1 MRKDYE
7 SKECKL
13 YFVTKKD
20 LWNVMTKYKLT
31 PGLRDR
37 DDVTSLELRE
47 QERNPSDGIRFFKK
61 QDEPSGKGFV
71 LAFLLS
77 GEMTA
82 KEVKILFDEIKK
94 IVPNFAPK
102 SLVSDE
108 ALAFYNGF
116 KSSFPDREEETVQE
130 GQEETVQEGQEET
143 VQGQEEIVQ
152 ERREEIVQESTF
164 IELQPEPRG
173 VVIVHSERDPGPIRD
188 IRGEL
193 HALRDDIAKSYT
205 MIHAKVNALVRQE
218 DENALD
224 TLTALAERLRVIA
237 GDTNVPLEAAGIV
250 SRPDVPAHG
259 RPKMQKS
266 ELYSRA
272 RIRKEMRRKTQSV
285 EDIRVDPEEILFCSI
300 CFEED
305 PTLPEDMDP
314 EEPDAR
320 ETHCEWFIHRTKHG
334 GALFHLRCNR
344 RDDDP
349 GERPRA
355 ICSCFLNVR
364 ISGIGPIIVHG
375 CFGHIGHKVDVSLR
389 SLSLDEELFLK
400 TLLEEYSMDHVLA
413 LLERDFS
420 LKASR
425 LAHVTRE
432 DLCDISKKYQLIPVS
447 CEPCSVERSEACI
460 EESQFHHEAVGD
472 EESQYCSLELDVPD
486 EELRE
491 PMENNGSERSSN
503 LPSTSQHTAASV
515 GGWEQQNSV
524 ESDFVIKSDMID
536 NEFFDDTR
544 GASTTE
550 SLSPEEMQFPKTHG
564 VKPNTNVFTEDETSK
579 PSRSHVDD
587 TMSAFEV
594 TCTEV
599 PESERIKMAFL
610 SNRKR
615 WRCYLCSRVMVR
627 RFIQTHLRGIHKLS
641 QEQLEQVLLDLARGE
656 FEEIQKAKRTTMR
669 CPVCE
674 EKVKNHFALAVHCDK
689 FHRDSGADGQPQDY
703 TVFKKSFGSNAIFEE
718 WLTELC
724 ERTTTSLIR
733 RNVKGCSYQLR
744 CPRVGRYK
752 KTESKKTPSKRKYTI
767 NCPCFLNVNMSKTGG
782 ITVYGCF
789 GHAGHTV
796 DVTLLRLNQTQ
807 VLLLKRLLEEY
818 SVNHIISLLK
828 EQYST
833 KTSRLAHVT
842 LKDLQNVA
850 KRYGLKVTEYDECRN
865 ERNDERPADQA
876 EDKVLREGHVSNRRK
891 GNCKGG
897 DLVQNDSK
905 NSAVVRERTSRV

>member
-71 LAFLLS
+71 LVIITPRQQRWLDQFASKGIAVDDTHNVTRYALKLATVMVIDDRDRGLPAAFLLS

-116 KSSFPDREEETVQE
+116 KSSFPDREPELQRGIIGAFRNLLRISDEATFHARLGEVLTHLRLKNCSRLIQYLQREYLGEEKIKKWAAFRRQGVVMSTSMYTERWHLRLKQEKLKRKANSRIDYVVDTLIKAVEELALDFEIRDRRQLVSSYRMRENNIQHKLAVRFYKESSDKIHKVGDLAWNVYSATSGTVYRVEFDGHCVCSPQTNTHCSRCHVCPYSFTCSCRSGALAGVACLHGHAVKFY

-320 ETHCEWFIHRTKHG
+320 ETQWMR
-334 GALFHLRCNR
+334 
-344 RDDDP
+344 
-349 GERPRA
+349 
-355 ICSCFLNVR
+355 
-364 ISGIGPIIVHG
+364 
-375 CFGHIGHKVDVSLR
+375 
-389 SLSLDEELFLK
+389 
-400 TLLEEYSMDHVLA
+400 
-413 LLERDFS
+413 
-420 LKASR
+420 
-425 LAHVTRE
+425 
-432 DLCDISKKYQLIPVS
+432 
-447 CEPCSVERSEACI
+447 
-460 EESQFHHEAVGD
+460 
-472 EESQYCSLELDVPD
+472 
-486 EELRE
+486 
-491 PMENNGSERSSN
+491 
-503 LPSTSQHTAASV
+503 
-515 GGWEQQNSV
+515 
-524 ESDFVIKSDMID
+524 
-536 NEFFDDTR
+536 
-544 GASTTE
+544 
-550 SLSPEEMQFPKTHG
+550 
-564 VKPNTNVFTEDETSK
+564 
-579 PSRSHVDD
+579 
-587 TMSAFEV
+587 
-594 TCTEV
+594 CTE
-599 PESERIKMAFL
+599 
-610 SNRKR
+610 
-615 WRCYLCSRVMVR
+615 CRVWAHAVC
-627 RFIQTHLRGIHKLS
+627 
-641 QEQLEQVLLDLARGE
+641 ARGV
-656 FEEIQKAKRTTMR
+656 QQRKCRA
-669 CPVCE
+669 C
-674 EKVKNHFALAVHCDK
+674 
-689 FHRDSGADGQPQDY
+689 
-703 TVFKKSFGSNAIFEE
+703 KKG
-718 WLTELC
+718 
-724 ERTTTSLIR
+724 
-733 RNVKGCSYQLR
+733 
-744 CPRVGRYK
+744 
-752 KTESKKTPSKRKYTI
+752 
-767 NCPCFLNVNMSKTGG
+767 M
-782 ITVYGCF
+782 
-789 GHAGHTV
+789 
-796 DVTLLRLNQTQ
+796 
-807 VLLLKRLLEEY
+807 Y
-818 SVNHIISLLK
+818 SIYV
-828 EQYST
+828 
-833 KTSRLAHVT
+833 
-842 LKDLQNVA
+842 
-850 KRYGLKVTEYDECRN
+850 
-865 ERNDERPADQA
+865 
-876 EDKVLREGHVSNRRK
+876 
-891 GNCKGG
+891 
-897 DLVQNDSK
+897 
-905 NSAVVRERTSRV
+905 

>member
-61 QDEPSGKGFV
+61 QDEPSGKDFV

-116 KSSFPDREEETVQE
+116 KSSFPDREPELQRGIIGAFRNLLRISDEATFHARLGEVLTHLRLKNCSRLIQYLQREYLGEEKIKKWAAFRRQGVVMSTSMYTERWHLRLKQEKLKRKANSRIDYVVDTLIKAVEELALDFEIRDRRQLVSSYRMRENNIQHKLAVRFYKESSDKIHKVGDLAWNVYSATSGTVYRVEFDGHCVCSPQTNTHCSRCHVCPYSFTCSCRSGALAGVACLHGHAVKFYGQEETVQE

-143 VQGQEEIVQ
+143 VQERQEEIV
-152 ERREEIVQESTF
+152 REPTF

-173 VVIVHSERDPGPIRD
+173 VVMVHSERDPGPIRD

-259 RPKMQKS
+259 RPKMQKA

-320 ETHCEWFIHRTKHG
+320 ETQWMR
-334 GALFHLRCNR
+334 
-344 RDDDP
+344 
-349 GERPRA
+349 
-355 ICSCFLNVR
+355 
-364 ISGIGPIIVHG
+364 
-375 CFGHIGHKVDVSLR
+375 
-389 SLSLDEELFLK
+389 
-400 TLLEEYSMDHVLA
+400 
-413 LLERDFS
+413 
-420 LKASR
+420 
-425 LAHVTRE
+425 
-432 DLCDISKKYQLIPVS
+432 
-447 CEPCSVERSEACI
+447 
-460 EESQFHHEAVGD
+460 
-472 EESQYCSLELDVPD
+472 
-486 EELRE
+486 
-491 PMENNGSERSSN
+491 
-503 LPSTSQHTAASV
+503 
-515 GGWEQQNSV
+515 
-524 ESDFVIKSDMID
+524 
-536 NEFFDDTR
+536 
-544 GASTTE
+544 
-550 SLSPEEMQFPKTHG
+550 
-564 VKPNTNVFTEDETSK
+564 
-579 PSRSHVDD
+579 
-587 TMSAFEV
+587 
-594 TCTEV
+594 CTE
-599 PESERIKMAFL
+599 
-610 SNRKR
+610 
-615 WRCYLCSRVMVR
+615 CRVWAHAVC
-627 RFIQTHLRGIHKLS
+627 
-641 QEQLEQVLLDLARGE
+641 ARGV
-656 FEEIQKAKRTTMR
+656 QQRKCRA
-669 CPVCE
+669 C
-674 EKVKNHFALAVHCDK
+674 
-689 FHRDSGADGQPQDY
+689 
-703 TVFKKSFGSNAIFEE
+703 KKG
-718 WLTELC
+718 
-724 ERTTTSLIR
+724 
-733 RNVKGCSYQLR
+733 
-744 CPRVGRYK
+744 
-752 KTESKKTPSKRKYTI
+752 
-767 NCPCFLNVNMSKTGG
+767 M
-782 ITVYGCF
+782 
-789 GHAGHTV
+789 
-796 DVTLLRLNQTQ
+796 
-807 VLLLKRLLEEY
+807 Y
-818 SVNHIISLLK
+818 SIYV
-828 EQYST
+828 
-833 KTSRLAHVT
+833 
-842 LKDLQNVA
+842 
-850 KRYGLKVTEYDECRN
+850 
-865 ERNDERPADQA
+865 
-876 EDKVLREGHVSNRRK
+876 
-891 GNCKGG
+891 
-897 DLVQNDSK
+897 
-905 NSAVVRERTSRV
+905 

>member
-37 DDVTSLELRE
+37 DDITSLELRE

-61 QDEPSGKGFV
+61 QDEPSGKDFV
-71 LAFLLS
+71 LVIITPRQQRWLDQFASKGIAVDDTHNVTRYALKLATVMVIDDRDRGLPAAFLLS

-82 KEVKILFDEIKK
+82 KEVEILFDEIKK

-116 KSSFPDREEETVQE
+116 KSSFPDREPELQRGIIGAFRNLLRISDEATFHARLGEVLTHLRLKNCSRLIQYLQREYLGEEKIKKWAAFRRQGVVMSTSMYTERWHLRLKQEKLKRKANSRIDYVVDTLIKAVEELALDFEIRDRRQLVSSYRMRENNIQHKLAVRFYKESSDKIHKTNTHCSRCHVCPYSFTCSCRSGALAGVACLHGHAVKFYGQEETVQE

-173 VVIVHSERDPGPIRD
+173 VVMVHSERDPGPIRD

-320 ETHCEWFIHRTKHG
+320 ETQWMR
-334 GALFHLRCNR
+334 
-344 RDDDP
+344 
-349 GERPRA
+349 
-355 ICSCFLNVR
+355 
-364 ISGIGPIIVHG
+364 
-375 CFGHIGHKVDVSLR
+375 
-389 SLSLDEELFLK
+389 
-400 TLLEEYSMDHVLA
+400 
-413 LLERDFS
+413 
-420 LKASR
+420 
-425 LAHVTRE
+425 
-432 DLCDISKKYQLIPVS
+432 
-447 CEPCSVERSEACI
+447 
-460 EESQFHHEAVGD
+460 
-472 EESQYCSLELDVPD
+472 
-486 EELRE
+486 
-491 PMENNGSERSSN
+491 
-503 LPSTSQHTAASV
+503 
-515 GGWEQQNSV
+515 
-524 ESDFVIKSDMID
+524 
-536 NEFFDDTR
+536 
-544 GASTTE
+544 
-550 SLSPEEMQFPKTHG
+550 
-564 VKPNTNVFTEDETSK
+564 
-579 PSRSHVDD
+579 
-587 TMSAFEV
+587 
-594 TCTEV
+594 CTE
-599 PESERIKMAFL
+599 
-610 SNRKR
+610 
-615 WRCYLCSRVMVR
+615 CRVWAHAVC
-627 RFIQTHLRGIHKLS
+627 
-641 QEQLEQVLLDLARGE
+641 ARGV
-656 FEEIQKAKRTTMR
+656 QQRKCRA
-669 CPVCE
+669 C
-674 EKVKNHFALAVHCDK
+674 
-689 FHRDSGADGQPQDY
+689 
-703 TVFKKSFGSNAIFEE
+703 KKG
-718 WLTELC
+718 
-724 ERTTTSLIR
+724 
-733 RNVKGCSYQLR
+733 
-744 CPRVGRYK
+744 
-752 KTESKKTPSKRKYTI
+752 
-767 NCPCFLNVNMSKTGG
+767 M
-782 ITVYGCF
+782 
-789 GHAGHTV
+789 
-796 DVTLLRLNQTQ
+796 
-807 VLLLKRLLEEY
+807 Y
-818 SVNHIISLLK
+818 SIYV
-828 EQYST
+828 
-833 KTSRLAHVT
+833 
-842 LKDLQNVA
+842 
-850 KRYGLKVTEYDECRN
+850 
-865 ERNDERPADQA
+865 
-876 EDKVLREGHVSNRRK
+876 
-891 GNCKGG
+891 
-897 DLVQNDSK
+897 
-905 NSAVVRERTSRV
+905 